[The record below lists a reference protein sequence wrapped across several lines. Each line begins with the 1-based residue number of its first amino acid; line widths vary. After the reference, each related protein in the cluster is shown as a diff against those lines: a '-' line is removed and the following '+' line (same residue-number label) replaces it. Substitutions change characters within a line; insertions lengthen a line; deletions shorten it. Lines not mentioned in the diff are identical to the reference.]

1 MTEFYVSLHS
11 INDVK
16 QFVTSASM
24 MRVDIDV
31 ISGRY
36 TVDAKSILGLC
47 SLDLEKPVLV
57 RVYGEDA
64 DGQSFRGAVEK
75 LVTEPPEEKLGRS
88 LTAR

>member
-64 DGQSFRGAVEK
+64 DGQSFRGAVDK
-75 LVTEPPEEKLGRS
+75 LVTEPPEEK
-88 LTAR
+88 

>member
-1 MTEFYVSLHS
+1 MTEFYVLLHS
-11 INDVK
+11 VNDVK

-24 MRVDIDV
+24 IPVDIDV

-47 SLDLEKPVLV
+47 SLDLDKPVLV

-75 LVTEPPEEKLGRS
+75 MIAEPPEEK
-88 LTAR
+88 

>member
-75 LVTEPPEEKLGRS
+75 LVTEPPEEK
-88 LTAR
+88 

>member
-1 MTEFYVSLHS
+1 MTEFYASLHS

-75 LVTEPPEEKLGRS
+75 LVTEPPEEK
-88 LTAR
+88 

>member
-31 ISGRY
+31 VSGRY

-75 LVTEPPEEKLGRS
+75 LVTEPPEEK
-88 LTAR
+88 

>member
-24 MRVDIDV
+24 MRVDVDV

-57 RVYGEDA
+57 RVYGENA
-64 DGQSFRGAVEK
+64 DGQSFRSAVEK
-75 LVTEPPEEKLGRS
+75 LVTEPPE
-88 LTAR
+88 AN

>member
-47 SLDLEKPVLV
+47 SLDLDKPVLV

-64 DGQSFRGAVEK
+64 DGQSFRGTVEK
-75 LVTEPPEEKLGRS
+75 LVTQPPEEN
-88 LTAR
+88 

>member
-47 SLDLEKPVLV
+47 SLDLDKPVLV

-64 DGQSFRGAVEK
+64 DGQQGGGEDQQDCAAEAA
-75 LVTEPPEEKLGRS
+75 LGVPHA
-88 LTAR
+88 LTS

>member
-1 MTEFYVSLHS
+1 M
-11 INDVK
+11 
-16 QFVTSASM
+16 
-24 MRVDIDV
+24 

-75 LVTEPPEEKLGRS
+75 PVTEPPEEK
-88 LTAR
+88 